1 MKYKIE
7 IIEKLA
13 MTVEIEA
20 SSAKD
25 ALNQV
30 AKKYWDEEIIVEGS
44 KGVDVE
50 FHVYS
55 VDGIIEEII

>member
-1 MKYKIE
+1 MKYKVE

-20 SSAKD
+20 SSAKE

-30 AKKYWDEEIIVEGS
+30 AKKYWDEEIIVED

-50 FHVYS
+50 FHVSS
-55 VDGIIEEII
+55 VDRKKD